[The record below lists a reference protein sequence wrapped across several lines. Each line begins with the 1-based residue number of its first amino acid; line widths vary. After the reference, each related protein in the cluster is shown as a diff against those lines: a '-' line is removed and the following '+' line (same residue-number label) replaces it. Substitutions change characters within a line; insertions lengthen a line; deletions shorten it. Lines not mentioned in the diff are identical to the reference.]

1 MKGRAIDYLP
11 EELAWIE
18 ARKDWPRA
26 ILHSGFCFRFGRRD
40 VSKGALNALC
50 KRNGWKTG
58 RSGCFQPGLVPHNK
72 GKPMPP
78 ETRAKVAPT
87 MFKPGSRHGEADRRY
102 KPIGTVRVTNGYLKQ
117 KVHDG
122 MPPQSRWRLVHVI
135 RWEAEHGPVPPGMA
149 LKCLDGNR
157 QNTDP
162 ENWEAI
168 PRGMLPRLAG
178 GRWNRLPYDSAPD
191 ELKPTIMAIAK
202 LDHAA
207 RAAAKEEG

>member
-1 MKGRAIDYLP
+1 M
-11 EELAWIE
+11 
-18 ARKDWPRA
+18 A
-26 ILHSGFCFRFGRRD
+26 ILSRRCMTEC
-40 VSKGALNALC
+40 L
-50 KRNGWKTG
+50 RNPAGGWCT
-58 RSGCFQPGLVPHNK
+58 S
-72 GKPMPP
+72 
-78 ETRAKVAPT
+78 
-87 MFKPGSRHGEADRRY
+87 S
-102 KPIGTVRVTNGYLKQ
+102 
-117 KVHDG
+117 
-122 MPPQSRWRLVHVI
+122 LVHVI